1 MTKHI
6 GVSHRPPTQGR
17 RPSGGSPGPEHR
29 SSLATLLANLN
40 TSAVSSISATI
51 NGTAQ
56 LVSRG
61 SDEERFY
68 RDQHLENNTFVD
80 SDQPFQR
87 QPENGDGGDGDRRE
101 RFVAGEDVRVILVHI
116 RDIRTSDW
124 KGGVRDWV
132 LVTTAAEG
140 ESGAGNEAPAVNGI
154 R

>member
-1 MTKHI
+1 M
-6 GVSHRPPTQGR
+6 
-17 RPSGGSPGPEHR
+17 
-29 SSLATLLANLN
+29 LLANLN

-56 LVSRG
+56 LVERG
-61 SDEERFY
+61 SAEERFY

-80 SDQPFQR
+80 SDTSSSNPFASQR
-87 QPENGDGGDGDRRE
+87 PQRRENGAGANDNDDHREQFVSGDE
-101 RFVAGEDVRVILVHI
+101 VRVILVHI

-132 LVTTAAEG
+132 LVPAEAG
-140 ESGAGNEAPAVNGI
+140 ESSAGGGAAPAPVNGV